1 LERFDN
7 GFTNGQ
13 LLRRIGIGESFGPDT
28 NVSIALRSINGRG
41 GFALPGVN
49 LAVGLHERFHN
60 NNELFVNFGT
70 PAASA
75 TLDRLIVKYVLR
87 IGGGAGT

>member
-1 LERFDN
+1 
-7 GFTNGQ
+7 
-13 LLRRIGIGESFGPDT
+13 
-28 NVSIALRSINGRG
+28 
-41 GFALPGVN
+41 LPGVN

-75 TLDRLIVKYVLR
+75 TLDRLIVKYVVRL
-87 IGGGAGT
+87 GGGAGT